1 MKACQALYQTTLSLS
16 DKLMRRRVN
25 KINELRVQLVC
36 ELTPTTVH
44 HHHIPL
50 TEKSS
55 IIWPHLSNDGC
66 GDPGLG
72 VHLGDGRRLRRL
84 DLHHQAELFGKECG
98 ERAVRVFLGRG
109 EVSGEAAVA

>member
-1 MKACQALYQTTLSLS
+1 MFEFTHTQS
-16 DKLMRRRVN
+16 
-25 KINELRVQLVC
+25 
-36 ELTPTTVH
+36 PGTTVHH

-50 TEKSS
+50 TGEEIPPSFIFLAS
-55 IIWPHLSNDGC
+55 HLSDDGC

-98 ERAVRVFLGRG
+98 KGAVRVFLGRRQ
-109 EVSGEAAVA
+109 VSGEAAVA